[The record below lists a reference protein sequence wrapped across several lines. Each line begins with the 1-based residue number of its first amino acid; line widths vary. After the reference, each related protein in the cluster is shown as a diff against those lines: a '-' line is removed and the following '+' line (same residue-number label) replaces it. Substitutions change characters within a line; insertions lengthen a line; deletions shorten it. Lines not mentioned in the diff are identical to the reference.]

1 MSGQSGGQRLRL
13 CMLNEHLTCRVCGG
27 YFVDATTIMEC
38 LHTFCKSCIVKHLD
52 RSKYCPVCGIQVHKS
67 KPLLNIR
74 PDQAL
79 QDIVYKLVPSCYQNE
94 MRYRK
99 EFYDKHPDERSKV
112 TTSEAMG
119 EPTETFIYSPDESL
133 SLSLEYY
140 SPQAVDKT
148 FNDQEAA
155 SKILPRRYLR
165 CPAAVTVF
173 HLQKLIRAKYGLSE
187 AHRVDIMY
195 KEESL
200 GATYTLMDIMYIYH
214 WRRKVPLHL
223 SYRIFESAI
232 KQVMLSNDNDDFKQ
246 PLSNSNME
254 VDSKDDGQSVK
265 REWKEVQLKISET
278 GVMSVTD
285 ITSLDS
291 KKSTKVNEIN
301 TQSVSVD
308 QASLN
313 SYNINTTVAT
323 EEAESFFRSAKVQ
336 QNSVPQKNEK
346 LQEEKNSV
354 ALDSSNEAFHNNVKS
369 EKMEVKPIDQRD
381 LSIEL
386 LKSATESNKSLKT
399 VLEDSAQESLDENQ
413 TQTQL
418 LVQEQVK
425 TESVFACIFEK
436 QTLEKHL
443 NPYNIIKTDSGE
455 VKVDTNAKQ
464 NAKAGSKINAL
475 SAKLQFRPKTGKST
489 NTYTKKSA
497 SFIVKKRTLSPP
509 VNHTE
514 IKALKTTLKSDVKS
528 SLLLKSSSNSQSLEP
543 KVPPASSCAAIA
555 PATHVQSGIL
565 NTSLAFEKAPSGVST
580 SANSYYHQQ
589 NKNISQPIAQGS
601 EASISVGLPV
611 STSTMEIQASHNSWM
626 PEPAS
631 SQKNLT
637 DKAAIV
643 DKQLRSLPGM
653 PQIGKEILCSTTAAS
668 GSPTS
673 VRRLS
678 IQTPSMS
685 IYYSSSSKHKPPTS
699 KVNYDTTSM
708 YSVSSGL
715 DAAPISLT
723 KSSLV
728 ASSRK
733 DAVTKGT
740 TVNEICDKIRSSSK
754 LVTDNLKD
762 KNKLEAQQCDK
773 PEILELLKISKK
785 NEALD
790 ATHAKHVP
798 NIPNMPIYT
807 PSNSQYQQMQQG
819 TEPKDNVKK
828 PVAAIAPSSQGL
840 IMAAV
845 HHQVH
850 HEQQKQTADASNPA
864 SGVKPMYGV
873 VSDQLKEK
881 DQSSSIAKN
890 SPTLTKIDPQTL
902 SPIITGQN
910 SMATPQPYSP
920 TTRNSSYH
928 NSPYQ
933 RNSGGSSVSSSLR
946 NSPVNILSTSPF
958 IPSHTPNT
966 NPRIIYFPSAAG
978 YSPDASHLSN
988 PLIRPPIQPPPSA
1001 FHCSLPPSINKL
1013 YQRSGYLAQPQTS
1026 VVTAF
1031 NTAAATS
1038 AGFPATSSGSQRL
1051 QITSPNSHSSPM
1063 ASIPSSASKLPKM
1076 LSTSSGT
1083 AVPSLAGMNLVTTST
1098 ASLADSIA
1106 LQLTAKR
1113 EHHNIF
1119 DIMRPESMKP
1129 PSADTNSSMSPVSTT
1144 HAVSPKVNIC
1154 DVELKG
1160 TNANVSS
1167 TTMMKKKKSGATNFT
1182 DSPAKNAVSIV
1193 STSTTPGAKDT
1204 VDKKN
1209 KNRTRVN
1216 GNISLPTPLLNV
1228 EKPKDPG
1235 VEAHTQQEQV
1245 TGASE
1250 DNRCILNGSNGKSM
1264 SSSPRK
1270 LTGDESALTQEE
1282 SNEGQAKQANST
1294 IQSKQK
1300 KSSTGPGT
1308 ENPSSTP
1315 SNKGNN
1321 EARDKKAKS

>member
-1 MSGQSGGQRLRL
+1 
-13 CMLNEHLTCRVCGG
+13 
-27 YFVDATTIMEC
+27 
-38 LHTFCKSCIVKHLD
+38 
-52 RSKYCPVCGIQVHKS
+52 
-67 KPLLNIR
+67 
-74 PDQAL
+74 
-79 QDIVYKLVPSCYQNE
+79 

-850 HEQQKQTADASNPA
+850 HEQQKQTADASKQQQQQQQQHSSASYKTLRFPPKNWNPTLSKNNYVAAKNQAKELQAAFSAAADGSSLHRQIPLKPPKIFKNKNTPRFLGNPA